1 MKTNLAKQVELNK
14 TLLTQQQLLRAKYDE
29 AIKTNQEVQQRQ
41 KDLIADIEEIH
52 TKILK
57 ICPNKLLYDI
67 TAIGKSS
74 QVVAPTTATRAV
86 ASPALSSTP
95 PPQMITNRTMMVP
108 TAAALKMGVG
118 FPLRNDDT
126 GRILSTQC
134 VTNDELQ
141 NECGICKK
149 CTEQHLLVKCDTCHL
164 YYHLGCLNPPLTRH
178 PKRSKQYAWQCSE
191 CDKSD
196 DSGPENKII
205 PKGPRRSRVRYSK
218 DGPIFPDPLR
228 DSFGSEKSMK
238 SDESHHRAVNGS
250 EVEPEVKVV
259 KATPTP
265 KVSDDEPELVIDDS
279 VPTTSTPTTLP
290 TEKIQ
295 PKKRGRK
302 PKPKP
307 GLASGDSSSAIEM
320 SSQESSPPDRTTT
333 PATAPPKETPNGNHV
348 KTPKP
353 KPVITSAKA
362 DLLVASP
369 YLEITKSSSET
380 PKVPKKGRPRKEKP
394 SIAQISNELQ
404 KKQEISQQQESK
416 PEVVVLDRSLKTE
429 CPLGQYR
436 TFADSIPYPAPT
448 AEFQKLTDESEP
460 IPLITQTQ
468 TQPDPTIMPILNGA
482 FLNGE
487 GTTSSGSGHHKHKK
501 TKKNKRRHSLSPS
514 SGDRVPSAK
523 KHKHKK
529 KYRHDLEEPSALD
542 LSASDSRLPEQPRIK
557 MKFCATFVQAG
568 DDKKKMWSLP
578 DPSEEVTVSSRQ
590 TFEGFHSSS
599 ASVRSHSPL
608 LFERSNDVAQQH
620 ESLTS
625 PIGNGHVV
633 SAKKRKKPLSPKK
646 KARLLLNLSPVKGI
660 SSPVIAPSHFINTP
674 ITSTP
679 SSASI
684 SATTLNASL
693 PVPTLGCDV
702 CVSPGTVQ
710 NLVK

>member
-1 MKTNLAKQVELNK
+1 MKTNLGKQLELNK
-14 TLLTQQQLLRAKYDE
+14 TLLTQQQILRAKYDD
-29 AIKTNQEVQQRQ
+29 AIKTNQEVQKRQ
-41 KDLIADIEEIH
+41 SDLIADIQEMH

-57 ICPNKLLYDI
+57 ISPNKQLYDI
-67 TAIGKSS
+67 STIGKSS
-74 QVVAPTTATRAV
+74 QAIAPTSAARAV

-134 VTNDELQ
+134 ITNDELQ

-164 YYHLGCLNPPLTRH
+164 YYHLGCLNPPLARH

-238 SDESHHRAVNGS
+238 SEESHHRAVNGS
-250 EVEPEVKVV
+250 EVEPEMKVV
-259 KATPTP
+259 KAKPTP
-265 KVSDDEPELVIDDS
+265 KVSDDEPELIIDES
-279 VPTTSTPTTLP
+279 VPTTSTPITLP
-290 TEKIQ
+290 TEKVQ

-302 PKPKP
+302 PKPKL
-307 GLASGDSSSAIEM
+307 GLTSGDSSSVIEM
-320 SSQESSPPDRTTT
+320 SSQESSPPDHKTTA
-333 PATAPPKETPNGNHV
+333 ATAPPKETPNGNHV
-348 KTPKP
+348 KAQKQ
-353 KPVITSAKA
+353 KPVVTSAKT
-362 DLLVASP
+362 DSLDASL
-369 YLEITKSSSET
+369 YVTKSSPEP

-394 SIAQISNELQ
+394 SIAQISSELQ
-404 KKQEISQQQESK
+404 KKQEISQQQEAK

-429 CPLGQYR
+429 YPLGQYR
-436 TFADSIPYPAPT
+436 NFADSIPYPAPA

-460 IPLITQTQ
+460 IPLIAHP
-468 TQPDPTIMPILNGA
+468 QPDPTIMPILNGA

-529 KYRHDLEEPSALD
+529 KYRHDLEEPLALE
-542 LSASDSRLPEQPRIK
+542 LNASDSRLPEQPRIK

-578 DPSEEVTVSSRQ
+578 DPSEEVSSRPN
-590 TFEGFHSSS
+590 FEGFHSSS
-599 ASVRSHSPL
+599 ASVRFHLPF
-608 LFERSNDVAQQH
+608 LFKCSSENIQQH

-646 KARLLLNLSPVKGI
+646 KARLLLSLSPVKGI
-660 SSPVIAPSHFINTP
+660 SSPPVIAPSHFINTT

-684 SATTLNASL
+684 SATTLNESV
-693 PVPTLGCDV
+693 PVSTLGCDV
-702 CVSPGTVQ
+702 CESPGTVQ